1 MAKLQK
7 SVVDKAIKAFRKRK
21 VMTIAA
27 IADLMECSP
36 FTVRNWL
43 KKWNVRTSFNANGRY
58 YVLPDVAEFDENGI
72 WFHRGIGFSSHG
84 NLSQTVAHFIHESDA
99 GLEPPEI
106 TKLLKFESESFL
118 SILRKHPSLKRE
130 KYEGRYVYF
139 SADEQVYARQRDQR
153 LKRVRDSKMPSEM
166 EAVLILAEMIK
177 HPDWDIHRIAA
188 RLKKQ
193 KYPITPRMVRNLLET
208 HGLDGQKKGPTFP

>member
-1 MAKLQK
+1 MSKLQK
-7 SVVDKAIKAFRKRK
+7 TVVDKAIKTFRKRK
-21 VMTIAA
+21 AMTIAQ

-43 KKWNVRTSFNANGRY
+43 KKWNVHTSFNENGRY

-72 WFHRGIGFSSHG
+72 WFHRGIGFSRHG
-84 NLSQTVAHFIHESDA
+84 NLSQTVVHFIHESDA

-106 TKLLKFESESFL
+106 AKLLKLESESFL
-118 SILRKHPSLKRE
+118 SILRKHLSLKRE

-153 LKRVRDSKMPSEM
+153 LKLIRDSEMPSEM
-166 EAVLILAEMIK
+166 EAVLILAEIIK
-177 HPDWDIHRIAA
+177 HPDWDIKHIAA
-188 RLKKQ
+188 NLKKQ
-193 KYPITPRMVRNLLET
+193 KYPITPQMVRNLLDS
-208 HGLDGQKKGPTFP
+208 HDLGGQKKGPSLP

>member
-7 SVVDKAIKAFRKRK
+7 TVVEKAIKAFRKRK
-21 VMTIAA
+21 VMTIAE

-43 KKWNVRTSFNANGRY
+43 KKWNVHTSFNENGRY
-58 YVLPDVAEFDENGI
+58 YVLPDVAE
-72 WFHRGIGFSSHG
+72 HRGIGFSSHG

-106 TKLLKFESESFL
+106 TKLLKLESESFL

-153 LKRVRDSKMPSEM
+153 LKRIRDSKMPSEM

-177 HPDWDIHRIAA
+177 HPDWNINRIAA
-188 RLKKQ
+188 RLKKR
-193 KYPITPRMVRNLLET
+193 KYPITPRMIENLLDA
-208 HGLDGQKKGPTFP
+208 HDLGVQKKGPTFP